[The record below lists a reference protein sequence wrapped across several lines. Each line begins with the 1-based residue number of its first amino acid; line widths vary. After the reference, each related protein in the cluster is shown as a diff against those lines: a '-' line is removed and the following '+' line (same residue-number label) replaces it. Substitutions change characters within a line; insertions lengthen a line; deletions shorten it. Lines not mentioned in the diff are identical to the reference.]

1 MLLTIIGE
9 FKSSQSDP
17 ASDVKEKLSAAIAGA
32 SAIPYGKILDQ
43 SEMEN
48 LFDILFACSAPN
60 YSPKGKPVIMII
72 TLEDLDKKF
81 K

>member
-1 MLLTIIGE
+1 MLELIIDE
-9 FKSSQSDP
+9 FKSKQSDP
-17 ASDVKEKLSAAIAGA
+17 SSGVKERLAAALAGV
-32 SAIPYGKILDQ
+32 SAIPYGKTLDQ

-48 LFDILFACSAPN
+48 LFDILFACGEPN
-60 YSPKGKPVIMII
+60 YSPKGKPVILII